1 VTTYE
6 ENLIVRPDAHTS
18 DRVYRNLWMG
28 SAPMCDSDGRRTHER
43 FDVLVLAAM
52 EHQPSSR
59 CFPGVRVIHAPI
71 DDSSYV
77 PENEIRIVEKA
88 SVIVANALRSGK
100 RVLVTCW
107 QGRNRSGFIVAM
119 ALVREGMRPE
129 QAIDLVRRARGETA
143 LSNKAFVH
151 LILSSGR

>member
-1 VTTYE
+1 MRE
-6 ENLIVRPDAHTS
+6 SQLIVERHVMTS

-28 SAPMCDSDGRRTHER
+28 SAPMCDSEDSRRMQYR

-59 CFPGVRVIHAPI
+59 CFPGVKVIHAPI
-71 DDSSYV
+71 DDNSYV
-77 PENEIRIVEKA
+77 RENELRIVQKA
-88 SVIVANALRSGK
+88 SILVANALQSGK

-119 ALVREGMRPE
+119 ALVRLGMPPE
-129 QAIDLVRRARGETA
+129 QAIERVRAARGETA
-143 LSNKAFVH
+143 LSNNTFVH